1 VGSQGRGSSA
11 GWHVRAADG
20 SLGES
25 GSEASRWW
33 WWSEAV
39 TGKAAVDCWRQEQR
53 QEQEQ

>member
-11 GWHVRAADG
+11 GWHVRAVDG

-33 WWSEAV
+33 WSEAV
-39 TGKAAVDCWRQEQR
+39 TGKVAVGCWCEEQ
-53 QEQEQ
+53 QQ